1 MKWHAV
7 LFDFDGVIVDSV
19 DLKTDAFAQMFK
31 KYGKDIEK
39 KVVDYHIYHG
49 GISRYEKFKYF
60 YKVLLNTSIT
70 EKELNTLGQTF
81 SKIVTN
87 KVIKAPLI
95 DGAEETLE
103 YLKNINTPAFVVTG
117 TPQNEID
124 IIVEKRKLSKYFKQ
138 VYGSP
143 LSKTEIIMKIKKINN
158 FDLKKSLLVGDSI
171 TDYNAA
177 VKTQT
182 NFLGV
187 VKINQDSPFPINT
200 KTVSK
205 LCITNF

>member
-1 MKWHAV
+1 MSKY
-7 LFDFDGVIVDSV
+7 DYDVIIIGSGPAGST
-19 DLKTDAFAQMFK
+19 LARILAKQ
-31 KYGKDIEK
+31 GKN
-39 KVVDYHIYHG
+39 V
-49 GISRYEKFKYF
+49 
-60 YKVLLNTSIT
+60 
-70 EKELNTLGQTF
+70 
-81 SKIVTN
+81 
-87 KVIKAPLI
+87 
-95 DGAEETLE
+95 
-103 YLKNINTPAFVVTG
+103 
-117 TPQNEID
+117 